1 MKNQLLKLLVSS
13 LLVLM
18 TFSGSL
24 HADEDI
30 PKNLIKIQLDSFTEK
45 NKTLLALTFNN
56 HEGWH
61 TYWKNP
67 GDAGLPIK
75 VQLFVDQGKKEFP
88 LKDLEWP
95 VPKKYRESGDQ
106 IGFGYSGTYT
116 FFYEFSKAE
125 IQKLEKKSFNL
136 KASWLICKHVCIPG
150 ELTIPGEIQ
159 NGQFLSA
166 LSSGNG
172 PQNSDLL
179 KLKLE
184 ALPKVEPVPN
194 YLTLELIRG
203 KEDKALELRATINQ
217 KIDQPKVFENNLL
230 LAFPLSPFDFQHEEF
245 YRNDFSFMAL
255 TPIGWDGEYSTP
267 VIDLPQ
273 NGVFKKPYTIRALF
287 YDPII
292 KRTYIIEK
300 TFKSFSN
307 QYQPVPS
314 NLKKWEYVKP
324 GKIPNITD
332 TKKAANEK
340 REDSSLFY
348 YIVLGFVGG
357 LILNIMPCVLPV
369 ISLKLFELI
378 KYRQESRKSL
388 LRHNIFYT
396 LGILATFLVL
406 ALSIVGL
413 KSIGTDVG
421 WGFQLQSPKFIMI
434 MVIALF
440 VFSLNLFGLFEFS
453 TPGGKYLG
461 NVKTDSPFVGDFVS
475 GILATVLSTPC
486 SAPFLGTALTFAFS
500 ASIASIIAVFSAIG
514 VGLAFPFI
522 LTGFFPRLIHFF
534 PKPGMWMITFKKV
547 MGFSLILTII
557 WLLDVYSVLVE
568 GSSDLSKLLV
578 LLTMIFFGF
587 FITKEKYGRTI
598 IALLSAT
605 LFLFLWNSHYSTDNQ
620 STNSA
625 SITNS
630 TQLKWEPWSKENMV
644 NLKNK
649 NELVF
654 MDFTAK
660 WCFTCKVNEKV
671 VLESS
676 EFKDLVKEKNL
687 KLLLAD
693 WTKRD
698 EKIGSFLKEQGL
710 VGVPAYFI
718 QKPDGTLINLGE
730 TITVAKI
737 RKNLE

>member
-1 MKNQLLKLLVSS
+1 MKNQLLKILVSS
-13 LLVLM
+13 LLLL
-18 TFSGSL
+18 TAFS
-24 HADEDI
+24 ATVFAEEDI
-30 PKNLIKIQLDSFTEK
+30 PKNLIKVQLDSFTEK
-45 NKTLLALTFNN
+45 NKTLLAITFNN

-67 GDAGLPIK
+67 GDAGLPLK
-75 VQLFVDQGKKEFP
+75 VELHVDKNKSPFP

-106 IGFGYSGTYT
+106 IGFGYSGSYT
-116 FFYEFSKAE
+116 FFYEFSKTDLL
-125 IQKLEKKSFNL
+125 KLEKKSFEL

-172 PQNSDLL
+172 PQNTDLL

-184 ALPKVEPVPN
+184 ALPKVEPIPS

-203 KEDKALELRATINQ
+203 KEDKSLELRATINQ
-217 KIDQPKVFENNLL
+217 KIDQPKVFDNNLL
-230 LAFPLSPFDFQHEEF
+230 LPFPLSPFDFQHEEF
-245 YRNDFSFMAL
+245 FRNDYSFMAQ

-307 QYQPVPS
+307 QFIPVPS
-314 NLKKWEYVKP
+314 NLQKWDYVKP

-332 TKKAANEK
+332 TKNSVLEK

-348 YIVLGFVGG
+348 YVVLGFIGG

-369 ISLKLFELI
+369 ISIKLFELI

-388 LRHNIFYT
+388 LRHNLFYT
-396 LGILATFLVL
+396 LGILVTFLAM
-406 ALSIVGL
+406 ALSIVAL
-413 KSIGTDVG
+413 KSFGTDVG

-440 VFSLNLFGLFEFS
+440 VFCLNLFGLFEFS

-461 NVKTDSPFVGDFVS
+461 NVKTDSPFVGDFLS

-500 ASIASIIAVFSAIG
+500 ASITSIIAVFIAIG
-514 VGLAFPFI
+514 IGLASPFI
-522 LTGFFPRLIHFF
+522 LTGFFPKLIHFF
-534 PKPGMWMITFKKV
+534 PKPGMWMITFKKI
-547 MGFSLILTII
+547 MGFSLLLTII
-557 WLLDVYSVLVE
+557 WLLDVYAVLVE
-568 GSSDLSKLLV
+568 GSSDLSKLMV

-587 FITKEKYGRTI
+587 YITKEKFGRSI
-598 IALLSAT
+598 IALLSVT
-605 LFLFLWNSHYSTDNQ
+605 LFIFLWNANYTEKSMDSLSTLNKTATEIQ
-620 STNSA
+620 WT
-625 SITNS
+625 
-630 TQLKWEPWSKENMV
+630 PWSREKMQD
-644 NLKNK
+644 LKTK
-649 NELVF
+649 NEIVF

-676 EFKDLVKEKNL
+676 EFKELVQSKNI

-730 TITVAKI
+730 TITVTKI
-737 RKNLE
+737 RKHLE